1 MNHFTSMLT
10 ENFQL
15 EESVKRDIDSGLKKI
30 NSLPREKQGKE
41 INALVTKL
49 STTISKSYQEAVTR
63 LTKNFT
69 AEILDFVNKGGY
81 LPNDL
86 SRSIRKIEDQFT
98 EATSTLSAINN
109 HVKNNDIEDAI
120 QRLEYAYDN
129 DIAGFESEV
138 KKIR

>member
-49 STTISKSYQEAVTR
+49 STAISKSYQEAVTR

-69 AEILDFVNKGGY
+69 AEMLDYVNEGGY

>member
-10 ENFQL
+10 ENSQL
-15 EESVKRDIDSGLKKI
+15 GESVKRDIDSGLKRI
-30 NSLPREKQGKE
+30 NELPREKQGKE

-49 STTISKSYQEAVTR
+49 STAISKSYQEAVTR

-69 AEILDFVNKGGY
+69 DEMLDFINKGGY

-109 HVKNNDIEDAI
+109 HVKSDDIEDAI

-129 DIAGFESEV
+129 GIAGFEYEV